1 VASLL
6 VLQDITQVVVE
17 VVKEL
22 NLVEKVVE
30 AKEDLL
36 LQEQQILVEVVVDLI
51 QVH

>member
-36 LQEQQILVEVVVDLI
+36 LQEQQILVELVVDLI